1 MKKVT
6 IRDVAREA
14 GVSVTLVSF
23 VMNAKMGK
31 DGRLDCPVNPNT
43 AARVLEVA
51 KRLGYRRNNAAASLR
66 SGKSHS
72 VAVIVSDLANP
83 FFAEICRNIENI
95 AYKDGYTV
103 IFASSEENPEKL
115 AHLVETMVGYNVEG
129 LIVAPCLGGEKALER
144 ATNIGIPTVLID
156 RDVPGEGFGRVLVD
170 NVDAGVIATKY
181 LFHQGFGKIEM
192 LSYKLG
198 VTSLTD
204 REFGYTKAM
213 EDAGL
218 KNEIKL
224 HRIDY
229 DADAAKRGVIEVFRD
244 ALKRGTE
251 AFILPTKKLGVIIR
265 KIFDPAPYIGLF
277 AFRVFGVVDF
287 QQFLESVSFLV
298 CFDESDIYDLK
309 KPVIPHVVQPLAEIA
324 EKSFTLLQRMV
335 DGNVPDDEKTV
346 TLKAKLVLGG
356 RFGVQPTEAT
366 F

>member
-66 SGKSHS
+66 SGKSRS
-72 VAVIVSDLANP
+72 IAVIVSDIASP
-83 FFAEICRNIENI
+83 FFAEICRNLEMI

-103 IFASSEENPEKL
+103 IFASSEESPEKL

-144 ATNIGIPTVLID
+144 ATSVGIPTVLID
-156 RDVPGEGFGRVLVD
+156 RDIPGEMFGRVLLD
-170 NVDAGVIATKY
+170 NYDSGVMATKY

-192 LSYKLG
+192 ISYKLG
-198 VTSLTD
+198 VTSLID
-204 REFGYTKAM
+204 REAGYSAAM

-218 KNEIKL
+218 KDEIRL

-229 DADAAKRGVIEVFRD
+229 EADSAKKGVIEIFKD

-251 AFILPTKKLGVIIR
+251 AFILPTKKLAMYSFNALNVL
-265 KIFDPAPYIGLF
+265 GLNLPK
-277 AFRVFGVVDF
+277 DF
-287 QQFLESVSFLV
+287 SFV

-309 KPVIPHVVQPLAEIA
+309 KPVIPHVVQPVSEIA
-324 EKSFTLLQRMV
+324 ERSFALLQRMI
-335 DGNVPDDEKTV
+335 DGGITDEEKTV
-346 TLKAKLVLGG
+346 ILKAKLILGG
-356 RFGVQPTEAT
+356 RFGVPPTQAS

>member
-103 IFASSEENPEKL
+103 IFASSEENPDKL

-144 ATNIGIPTVLID
+144 AASVGVPTVLID

-170 NVDAGVIATKY
+170 NVDAGVMATKY

-218 KNEIKL
+218 KDEIRL

-229 DADAAKRGVIEVFRD
+229 DADAAKKGVIEVFRD
-244 ALKRGTE
+244 AAKRGAE
-251 AFILPTKKLGVIIR
+251 AFILPTKKLAMYSFNALNVL
-265 KIFDPAPYIGLF
+265 GLNLPS
-277 AFRVFGVVDF
+277 DF
-287 QQFLESVSFLV
+287 SFV

-324 EKSFTLLQRMV
+324 EKSFALLQRMV
-335 DGNVPDDEKTV
+335 NGNVSDEEKTV
-346 TLKAKLVLGG
+346 TLKAKLILGG

>member
-66 SGKSHS
+66 SGKSRS
-72 VAVIVSDLANP
+72 IAVIVSDISSP
-83 FFAEICRNIENI
+83 FFAEICRNLETI

-103 IFASSEENPEKL
+103 IFASSEESPEKL

-144 ATNIGIPTVLID
+144 ATSVGIPTVLID
-156 RDVPGEGFGRVLVD
+156 RDIPGEAFGRVLLD
-170 NVDAGVIATKY
+170 NYDSGFMATKY

-192 LSYKLG
+192 ISYKLG

-204 REFGYTKAM
+204 REHGYAAAM

-218 KNEIKL
+218 KDEIKL

-229 DADAAKRGVIEVFRD
+229 GADAAKKSVIEIFRD

-251 AFILPTKKLGVIIR
+251 AFILPTKKLAMYSFNALNVL
-265 KIFDPAPYIGLF
+265 GLNLPKNF
-277 AFRVFGVVDF
+277 
-287 QQFLESVSFLV
+287 SFV

-309 KPVIPHVVQPLAEIA
+309 KPVIPHVVQPVAEIA
-324 EKSFTLLQRMV
+324 EKSFNLLQKMI
-335 DGNVPDDEKTV
+335 DGNATEEDKTV
-346 TLKAKLVLGG
+346 ILKAKLILGG
-356 RFGVQPTEAT
+356 RLGVEPTEAS